1 MEYHSKVAVETT
13 FLSLLFCLL
22 AGKKKSAVAVKFLVI
37 CGEVVFS

>member
-22 AGKKKSAVAVKFLVI
+22 AGKKSAVAVEF
-37 CGEVVFS
+37 VVR